1 MSLKHAILGF
11 LDLSPFSGY
20 DLMHFFKDS
29 VNFYWSATHTQIYRT
44 LKTMHSEELVEP
56 EIIPQTDAPNK
67 KVYHITDK
75 GKKTLNDWLQ
85 TPQELPQIKHKFLL
99 QLSFAENLSND
110 QILKVLNSYKDKL
123 EKRLSIYDDI
133 EKNQIGKR
141 AKNRRQKFLWHA
153 ILDNG
158 IYYYQAEYKWINEVI
173 DDLKVL
179 PDITS

>member
-29 VNFYWSATHTQIYRT
+29 VNFYWSATHTQIYKT
-44 LKTMHSEELVEP
+44 LKTMLSEELVEQ
-56 EIIPQTDAPNK
+56 ETIPQTDAPNK
-67 KVYHITDK
+67 KLYHITKK
-75 GKKTLNDWLQ
+75 GSSTLINWLQ

-110 QILKVLNSYKDKL
+110 QILKALNSYKDKL
-123 EKRLSIYDDI
+123 EKRLSFYDDI
-133 EKNQIGKR
+133 DKNQIKEQ
-141 AKNRRQKFLWHA
+141 AQNRRQNFLWHA

-173 DDLKVL
+173 KNLKDLLDK
-179 PDITS
+179 IS

>member
-1 MSLKHAILGF
+1 MSLKFAILGF

-20 DLMHFFKDS
+20 DLMHIFKDS

-44 LKTMHSEELVEP
+44 LKSIYSEELVEQ
-56 EIIPQTDAPNK
+56 ETIPQTDAPNK
-67 KVYHITDK
+67 KLYHITKK
-75 GKKTLNDWLQ
+75 GRTTLNNWLQ

-99 QLSFAENLSND
+99 QLSFAEHLSNE
-110 QILKVLNSYKDKL
+110 QILKTLNSYKAKL

-133 EKNQIGKR
+133 DKNQIRER
-141 AKNRRQKFLWHA
+141 AKNERRNFLWHA

-173 DDLKVL
+173 ENLKDL
-179 PDITS
+179 PDKTS

>member
-1 MSLKHAILGF
+1 MSLKYAILGF

-44 LKTMHSEELVEP
+44 LKTMHSEELVER
-56 EIIPQTDAPNK
+56 ETIPQTDAPNK

-75 GKKTLNDWLQ
+75 GRTTLNNWLR
-85 TPQELPQIKHKFLL
+85 TSQELPQIKHKFLL

-110 QILKVLNSYKDKL
+110 EILTILNSYKDKL

-141 AKNRRQKFLWHA
+141 AKNRRQNFLWHA

-158 IYYYQAEYKWINEVI
+158 IYYYQAEYKWINEVMEN
-173 DDLKVL
+173 LKDL